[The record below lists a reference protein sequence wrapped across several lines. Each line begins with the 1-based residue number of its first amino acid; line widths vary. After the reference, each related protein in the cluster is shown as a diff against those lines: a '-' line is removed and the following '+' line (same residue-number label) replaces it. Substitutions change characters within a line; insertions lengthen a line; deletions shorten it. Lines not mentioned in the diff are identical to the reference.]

1 MASLHSVPAGIGPA
15 VRRFG
20 PSLLRLAAGVT
31 VLWFLVRQLGA
42 APFEDGLRAVTWQA
56 VVAAVTLTAL
66 TTVCSAWRWR
76 VVARALGVDIGLPGA
91 AGAYYRSLFLNSV
104 LPGGILGDVHR
115 AVMHGRRAGDVARGV
130 RAVAWERLCG
140 QVIQAVVTAVVLLT
154 LPSPVRPALPYV
166 LAGIA
171 GVAGCA
177 ALVVRGAARRG
188 RSRLTRA
195 ARAIAADLR
204 RGLLARGVWPQL
216 TLASVLVVAG
226 HTATFVIA
234 ARVAGCTAPL
244 GELVALL
251 MVVQT
256 AAVIPLSIGG
266 WGPREGAAAWAFAA
280 AGLGAATGV
289 TVATL
294 YAVLMLA
301 AVAPGAGLLL
311 RDAVRRRRG
320 RGHPGE
326 PSRTRSGAAD
336 DGGCSRGLTARP
348 VTGAVQAAAIR
359 RRIRIPLRLADGY
372 STTATVVTFTGLADA
387 QQHVALELGQPAAA
401 RLPLVRLHSECLT
414 GDVFGSQ
421 RCDCGPQL
429 REAVERIT
437 KHGGYVLYLRQ
448 EGRGIGLYDKL
459 DAYALQDRGL
469 DTYDANLAL
478 GHRADERDY
487 TSAAQMLHAL
497 GASRIALLS
506 NNPDKGAQLARLGIT
521 IARHVPT
528 ALHLTETNAAYLTT
542 KARRGGHDLLSRS
555 LDRAAEPHQ
564 QVGAPGTRSASRASG
579 PRNQAGGRCRPAH
592 PRPVACRARPASRPG
607 PPVPPSP
614 GDSATRPGSC

>member
-1 MASLHSVPAGIGPA
+1 MAFLHSVPAGIRQY

-20 PSLLRLAAGVT
+20 PPLLRLAAGVI
-31 VLWFLVRQLGA
+31 VLWFLVRQVGA
-42 APFEDGLRAVTWQA
+42 APFGDGVRAVTGPA
-56 VVAAVTLTAL
+56 VVAAVTLTVL
-66 TTVCSAWRWR
+66 TTACSAWRWR
-76 VVARALGVDIGLPGA
+76 VVARALGVDIGLPA
-91 AGAYYRSLFLNSV
+91 AVCAYYRSLFLNSV
-104 LPGGILGDVHR
+104 LPGGVLGDVHR
-115 AVMHGRRAGDVARGV
+115 AVTHGRRAGDVARGV
-130 RAVAWERLCG
+130 RAVAWERLWG
-140 QVIQAVVTAVVLLT
+140 QVIQGVVTAVVLLT

-166 LAGIA
+166 LAGVA
-171 GVAGCA
+171 GAAGCA

-188 RSRLTRA
+188 GSRLARA
-195 ARAIAADLR
+195 ARVVSADLR
-204 RGLLARGVWPQL
+204 HGLLAPGVWPQL
-216 TLASVLVVAG
+216 TLASVLCVAG

-256 AAVIPLSIGG
+256 AVVIPLSVGG
-266 WGPREGAAAWAFAA
+266 WGLREGAAAWAFAA
-280 AGLGAATGV
+280 AGLGAANGV
-289 TVATL
+289 KVATL
-294 YAVLMLA
+294 YAVLMLI
-301 AVAPGAGLLL
+301 AVSPGAGLLVG
-311 RDAVRRRRG
+311 DAIRRRRG
-320 RGHPGE
+320 PGHSGE
-326 PSRTRSGAAD
+326 SSGPDPAPRTMEAV
-336 DGGCSRGLTARP
+336 GGLPARP
-348 VTGAVQAAAIR
+348 VTKAVQAAEIR
-359 RRIRIPLRLADGY
+359 RRVRIPLRLADDY
-372 STTATVVTFTGLADA
+372 STTATVVSFTGLTDA
-387 QQHVALELGQPAAA
+387 QQHVALELGRPAAA

-497 GASRIALLS
+497 GANRIALLS

-521 IARHVPT
+521 IARQVPT
-528 ALHLTETNAAYLTT
+528 ALHLTGTNAAYLAT
-542 KARRGGHDLLSRS
+542 KAARGGHDLLSR
-555 LDRAAEPHQ
+555 
-564 QVGAPGTRSASRASG
+564 
-579 PRNQAGGRCRPAH
+579 N
-592 PRPVACRARPASRPG
+592 ARER
-607 PPVPPSP
+607 
-614 GDSATRPGSC
+614 

>member
-1 MASLHSVPAGIGPA
+1 MTRLHSVPAGIGPA

-20 PSLLRLAAGVT
+20 PSLLRLAAGVI

-42 APFEDGLRAVTWQA
+42 TPFEDGLRAVTWQA
-56 VVAAVTLTAL
+56 VLAAVTLTVL
-66 TTVCSAWRWR
+66 TTMCSAWRWR
-76 VVARALGVDIGLPGA
+76 VVARALGADIDLSRA
-91 AGAYYRSLFLNSV
+91 TGAYYRSLFLNSV

-115 AVMHGRRAGDVARGV
+115 AVTQGRRAGDVSQGV

-166 LAGIA
+166 LAGIV

-177 ALVVRGAARRG
+177 ALVVGGAARRG
-188 RSRLTRA
+188 RSRQARA

-204 RGLLARGVWPQL
+204 RGLLVPGVWPQL
-216 TLASVLVVAG
+216 TVASLLVVAG

-244 GELVALL
+244 GELIALL
-251 MVVQT
+251 MVVQI
-256 AAVIPLSIGG
+256 AAGIPLSVGG
-266 WGPREGAAAWAFAA
+266 WGPREGIAAWAFAA
-280 AGLGAATGV
+280 AGLGAANGV

-320 RGHPGE
+320 RRPRQIGRRGRGHPGE
-326 PSRTRSGAAD
+326 PREPDPAPLTKEAV
-336 DGGCSRGLTARP
+336 RGLPAFP
-348 VTGAVQAAAIR
+348 VSEAVQAAAIR
-359 RRIRIPLRLADGY
+359 RRVRIPLRLADGY
-372 STTATVVTFTGLADA
+372 STMATIVTFTGLTDA
-387 QQHVALELGQPAAA
+387 QQHVALEFGRPAAA

-429 REAVERIT
+429 REAIERIT
-437 KHGGYVLYLRQ
+437 EHGGYVLYLRQ

-487 TSAAQMLHAL
+487 TSAAQMLRAL
-497 GASRIALLS
+497 GANRIALLS

-521 IARHVPT
+521 IARQVPT

-542 KARRGGHDLLSRS
+542 KARRGGHDLLLRS
-555 LDRAAEPHQ
+555 VERAAKPHL
-564 QVGAPGTRSASRASG
+564 P
-579 PRNQAGGRCRPAH
+579 AG
-592 PRPVACRARPASRPG
+592 S
-607 PPVPPSP
+607 
-614 GDSATRPGSC
+614 